1 MELQRSQVRHP
12 QMPENAVEPTDPR
25 VQPDDEIAGWEREE
39 IVREVLAGLSP
50 KDRNVISLIYIEEV
64 DRTEACKRLNI
75 GLGYLRVVL
84 FRARSE
90 FRKILE
96 RRKRIRSV

>member
-1 MELQRSQVRHP
+1 
-12 QMPENAVEPTDPR
+12 VEPVDTRAHPE
-25 VQPDDEIAGWEREE
+25 DEIAGWEREE

-50 KDRNVISLIYIEEV
+50 KDRNVLGLVYIDEV
-64 DRTEACKRLNI
+64 DRLEACKRLNI
-75 GLGYLRVVL
+75 GSGYLRVVL

-90 FRKILE
+90 FRRILE